1 MDKIKDLLVK
11 AGCKTD
17 LVNAIAE
24 SLENYKTDLRS
35 RFGTEYA
42 VKVEKAKKVCVEETE
57 AHKRELARR
66 LQIFCETKSAAIEA
80 QLTKMSALS
89 ESQATAKLKNVRALL
104 EGVQLNGK
112 QDGRSAA
119 AVEKAQRRIQ
129 QLTEEKNKAIA
140 EANRKTAI
148 AEKALK
154 ANRSL
159 VTENAKLTELSRP
172 TISESRPVRK
182 LQAPRQMVKPATTRA
197 TLLESQDRRP
207 VVRSANPNTI
217 SKPTGGFSVTDIAA
231 TMDEDLI

>member
-1 MDKIKDLLVK
+1 MEKIKDLLVK

-140 EANRKTAI
+140 EANRKAHRTI
-148 AEKALK
+148 KAD
-154 ANRSL
+154 NQR
-159 VTENAKLTELSRP
+159 
-172 TISESRPVRK
+172 
-182 LQAPRQMVKPATTRA
+182 
-197 TLLESQDRRP
+197 
-207 VVRSANPNTI
+207 
-217 SKPTGGFSVTDIAA
+217 KPTGPKTTSPAPNDQASNNESNSSRKPRPTSSRPQRQSKHLLETNRWFQCNRYRSDNGRRSN
-231 TMDEDLI
+231 LIPLF